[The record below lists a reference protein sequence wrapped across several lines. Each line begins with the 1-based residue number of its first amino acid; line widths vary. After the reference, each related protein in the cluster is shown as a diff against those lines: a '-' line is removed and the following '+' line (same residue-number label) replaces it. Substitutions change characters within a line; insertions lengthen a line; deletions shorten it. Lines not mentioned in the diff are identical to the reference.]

1 MEVFTL
7 ERKAR
12 TERFTELEDR
22 YVGYTVYDRHY
33 EKMGEVDVLFLDEN
47 DQPAYIGVKM
57 GFLGTRSTLI
67 PFEMVRVNDARQVIK
82 VAADKETLKNGP
94 TFDDDREITPEFEN
108 EVYSYYGLRRTQTI
122 GNTGSYGSYYSDD
135 VTDAG
140 TVGPGMTMGDT
151 ETGDFREH
159 AAHDEGVHQSRGN
172 DLEDEDELRVQRTE
186 EELVAGIRQREAGSI
201 RVRKRVRTD
210 REHIEVPTR
219 HEEVT
224 VERVPVEGEASEAQ
238 IGDEEVVVPV
248 TEEEVVVHKRPVLKE
263 EVRVRKDVVEET
275 EVVEEDVRREEVE
288 VEDETER
295 RGRGL

>member
-1 MEVFTL
+1 VEVLNL
-7 ERKAR
+7 ERQAR
-12 TERFTELEDR
+12 TDKFTEEVEVR

-33 EKMGEVDVLFLDEN
+33 EKLGEVDVLFLDES
-47 DQPAYIGVKM
+47 DQPEYIGVKM
-57 GFLGTRSTLI
+57 GFLGTRTTLI
-67 PFEMVRVNDARQVIK
+67 PFQIARVNDARQIIE

-108 EVYSYYGLRRTQTI
+108 EVYSYYGLQRPSTIEQSGIHGAYYAEQSTQT
-122 GNTGSYGSYYSDD
+122 TGVADPTDVSY
-135 VTDAG
+135 
-140 TVGPGMTMGDT
+140 
-151 ETGDFREH
+151 
-159 AAHDEGVHQSRGN
+159 
-172 DLEDEDELRVQRTE
+172 EDEVRVQRIEEELRVGT
-186 EELVAGIRQREAGSI
+186 RERKAGSI

-224 VERVPVEGEASEAQ
+224 VERVPVEGEASETQ

-248 TEEEVVVHKRPVLKE
+248 TEEEVIVHKRPVLKE
-263 EVRVRKDVVEET
+263 EVRIRKDVVEET
-275 EVVEEDVRREEVE
+275 EVVEEDIRREEVE